1 MNGKKHLSYN
11 IKSSG
16 TVKIHQHRKAKE
28 QSIRDIN
35 VKRVAKGKKKTKFA
49 TEHQ

>member
-1 MNGKKHLSYN
+1 MNGKKLSYN

-28 QSIRDIN
+28 QSVKNNN
-35 VKRVAKGKKKTKFA
+35 VKKMPKCKKKTKFCN
-49 TEHQ
+49 